1 MSSLTR
7 REKNLKLLMNNRL
20 YDVNTY
26 FIQNEYEHQ
35 IHAKI
40 FFCTRWLHWI
50 KIYTCFLD
58 EPTDFSSADSSNSTE
73 TSASPATLFF
83 LFEPPAL
90 GCFNDGRNCTT
101 AWIEFRCNCMKTKKR
116 KPLKMVILL
125 LGTFLSTF
133 PFFFHNSSSNQGN
146 RYNLCLF

>member
-20 YDVNTY
+20 YDVNKY

-35 IHAKI
+35 IHANI

-50 KIYTCFLD
+50 NIYTCFLD
-58 EPTDFSSADSSNSTE
+58 EPTDYSSADSSNSTE

-101 AWIEFRCNCMKTKKR
+101 AWIEFRCNCMKTKKT